1 MLKCAQVLFFVALF
15 SFAFGKNNCSS
26 LIREIDFNPFS
37 PLIPFNQ
44 MPTESGNANPA
55 ACSGNSVC
63 QYSEEFSC
71 LYWDYS
77 GGYPGELGVMDCKT
91 AYTRD
96 EFPLCAGRVTVKS
109 SCQDFKCCESFNHAS
124 VNYFNATYGHMIRA
138 SQVNI
143 FMQFYSSTLPIN
155 CHSYSDDGMC
165 QQYFEYIASSD
176 WTACGN
182 LQNQFNSADSMAFD
196 LF

>member
-1 MLKCAQVLFFVALF
+1 MLKCAQLLFFVALF
-15 SFAFGKNNCSS
+15 SFALAKNNCSS
-26 LIREIDFNPFS
+26 LIKEMDFNPFS

-44 MPTESGNANPA
+44 MPTESGNANPS

-71 LYWDYS
+71 LTYS
-77 GGYPGELGVMDCKT
+77 EGELGVMDCKT
-91 AYTRD
+91 AFERR
-96 EFPLCAGRVTVKS
+96 EFPLCAGRVAVKS
-109 SCQDFKCCESFNHAS
+109 SCQDFECCESFNHAS

-155 CHSYSDDGMC
+155 CNSYSDGMC

-176 WTACGN
+176 WLACGY
-182 LQNQFNSADSMAFD
+182 LQNQFNSADNMAFD